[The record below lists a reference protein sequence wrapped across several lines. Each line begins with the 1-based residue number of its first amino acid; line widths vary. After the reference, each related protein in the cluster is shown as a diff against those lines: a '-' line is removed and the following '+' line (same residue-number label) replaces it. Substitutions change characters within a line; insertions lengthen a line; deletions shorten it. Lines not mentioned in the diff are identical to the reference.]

1 MNYQKEINLKTFIE
15 KHITRNEKCLI
26 LENGKKKEKKMAKG
40 IPNSIANNMF
50 QIVSLCLCEF
60 YFKSLGHKY
69 IAFRHSTSDNK
80 NLFAFTK
87 S

>member
-1 MNYQKEINLKTFIE
+1 ME
-15 KHITRNEKCLI
+15 
-26 LENGKKKEKKMAKG
+26 KKKKKKMAIG
-40 IPNSIANNMF
+40 IPNSIANDMF

-80 NLFAFTK
+80 NLFACTK